1 LILNERYMRQS
12 RAAKLRPQLEALL
25 ERLLI
30 MVLLGPVF
38 DDNCVVSFANLAPL
52 LGLGLPFLW
61 DLDKL
66 RRRHRLGDE
75 LRQVILQE
83 AQPVSTTTLQ

>member
-12 RAAKLRPQLEALL
+12 RAVKLRPQLEALL

-30 MVLLGPVF
+30 IVLLRPVF
-38 DDNCVVSFANLAPL
+38 DDNCVVSFANLAQL

-66 RRRHRLGDE
+66 RR
-75 LRQVILQE
+75 
-83 AQPVSTTTLQ
+83 

>member
-30 MVLLGPVF
+30 IVLLGPVF
-38 DDNCVVSFANLAPL
+38 DDNCVVSFANLAQL

-66 RRRHRLGDE
+66 RR
-75 LRQVILQE
+75 
-83 AQPVSTTTLQ
+83 